1 MTENTPKKVVTRF
14 APSPTGHL
22 HIGGARTALFNWA
35 FAKKHNGTFIIRME
49 DTDKARSTTESTTG
63 ILKDLQW
70 LGIDWDCGP
79 NPDAADPMA
88 SQLNKDDTFRGPFFQ
103 SQRSDKYQDAIAKLI
118 SDNRAYKC
126 FKTTEELGVLRKAAR
141 EAKLPYKYDGT
152 EMKNL
157 TEDEI
162 KALEDKGIP
171 SVIRFKMAEQDIT
184 VKDLVLGD
192 ITFKREELEDFIIVK
207 SDGGP
212 TFHLANVVDDALM
225 GVTHALRAQEHLMNT
240 PKHIALAIALGHEPP
255 HYAHMP
261 LIFNSDGSKMSKR
274 DKAKLA
280 RKTTKEW
287 IQANKSDVAGIL
299 NLFETAGRE
308 PLDGVEDP
316 YSMLEGFLKKK
327 NDSIEIT
334 AALASILDIVLP
346 EIDVHDFRATG
357 YLPETLNNY
366 LSLLGW
372 SPGNNV
378 EHFDNEFL
386 KANFN
391 IEKIGKSNAKFD
403 RVKLMAFN
411 TDKIL
416 ELSPDEFYGRFYNY
430 LEQFY
435 PEYISILG
443 QSEGDLRLL
452 ADSYRERSRTLRE
465 PADNGK
471 FFIAD
476 DKDIAYDAKA
486 VKKFM
491 RKAENKGLNA
501 LTEITPILE
510 AIEDWTPEAINETI
524 KTYCEEKEVG
534 MGTVAQPIR
543 IAISGATVTPPID
556 MTLSMLGQPKTIRRI
571 KKCCE
576 ALSQEATA

>member
-1 MTENTPKKVVTRF
+1 MTENNPKKVVTRF

-35 FAKKHNGTFIIRME
+35 FARKHNGTFIIRIE
-49 DTDKARSTTESTTG
+49 DTDKARSTAQSTVG

-70 LGIDWDCGP
+70 LGIDWECGP
-79 NPDAADPMA
+79 NPDATDPMA

-103 SQRSDKYQDAIAKLI
+103 SQRADKYEDAINKLI
-118 SDNRAYKC
+118 SDGRAYKC
-126 FKTTEELGVLRKAAR
+126 FKTPQELGQLRKETR
-141 EAKLPYKYDGT
+141 EAKKPYKYNGA
-152 EMKNL
+152 EMLNI
-157 TEDEI
+157 TDEQI
-162 KALEDKGIP
+162 KAYEDKNVP
-171 SVIRFKMAEQDIT
+171 SVLRFKMPEQDIT
-184 VKDLVLGD
+184 VNDLVLGAV
-192 ITFKREELEDFIIVK
+192 TVKREELEDFIIVK

-212 TFHLANVVDDALM
+212 TFHLANVVDDSLM

-240 PKHIALAIALGHEPP
+240 PKHIALAMALGYEPP

-261 LIFNSDGSKMSKR
+261 LIFNADGSKMSKR
-274 DKAKLA
+274 DKAKIA

-287 IQANKSDVAGIL
+287 IKTNNSDVAGIL
-299 NLFETAGRE
+299 YLFEEAGRE
-308 PLDGVEDP
+308 PLDGIDNP
-316 YSMLEGFLKKK
+316 YSMLEDFLDKK
-327 NDSIEIT
+327 NDSIEAT
-334 AALASILDIVLP
+334 AALASILNISLP
-346 EIDVHDFRATG
+346 EIDVHDFRASG

-372 SPGNNV
+372 SPGNNI

-416 ELSPDEFYGRFYNY
+416 ELSPDEFYQRFYNY

-435 PEYISILG
+435 PEYISVLG
-443 QSEGDLRLL
+443 QHEGDLRLL

-471 FFIAD
+471 FFIVND
-476 DKDIAYDAKA
+476 NDISYDAKA

-491 RKAENKGLNA
+491 YKGENQGLNA
-501 LTEITPILE
+501 LADITPTLE
-510 AIEDWTPEAINETI
+510 ALEDWTPDTINDTI
-524 KTYCEEKEVG
+524 KSYCQTKEIG
-534 MGTVAQPIR
+534 MGKVAQPIR
-543 IAISGATVTPPID
+543 IAISGATVTPPIND
-556 MTLSMLGQPKTIRRI
+556 TLSMLGKPKTIRRI

-576 ALSQEATA
+576 ALSQEAQA